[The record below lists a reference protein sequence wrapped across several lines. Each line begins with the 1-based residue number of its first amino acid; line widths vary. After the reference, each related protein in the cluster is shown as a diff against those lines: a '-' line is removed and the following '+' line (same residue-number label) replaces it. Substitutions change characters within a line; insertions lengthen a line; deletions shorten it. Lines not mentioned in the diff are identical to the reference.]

1 MTSSVGG
8 GWFTLAG
15 ADIIAL
21 WAEAFF
27 YFRTE
32 CAVSDAEVVRKF
44 LEISRFP
51 KRRIFKVHYS
61 LPFLAV

>member
-1 MTSSVGG
+1 MP
-8 GWFTLAG
+8 G
-15 ADIIAL
+15 ADIIAS

-27 YFRTE
+27 NFRTE
-32 CAVSDAEVVRKF
+32 CAVTDAEVVRKF

-51 KRRIFKVHYS
+51 KLRSLKVHYS

>member
-1 MTSSVGG
+1 M
-8 GWFTLAG
+8 AG

-27 YFRTE
+27 YFCTE
-32 CAVSDAEVVRKF
+32 CVLTDAEVVRKF

-51 KRRIFKVHYS
+51 KIRIFKVHYS